1 MKLNELIKS
10 VAYKKA
16 WTVASCY
23 FRKNEGEVSEIFSVA
38 GMFTSSRESTLPFR
52 LCFFRCGGEPWILY
66 HFIFNM
72 NFRLPCRRHRILEI
86 LFTSHFDYYRV
97 KGQFFYRS
105 SKKKSSKYRNGIFK
119 IKINISQ
126 VITNKIFE
134 FVVKTVYKI
143 RSENCLVRKS
153 IRLTTFGTESTTNY
167 AVKLCHAIPP
177 ENQTCFFSH
186 GL

>member
-1 MKLNELIKS
+1 MKGRYPRSFPLRVCLHRHENQHFLSACAFSDAAVNRE
-10 VAYKKA
+10 
-16 WTVASCY
+16 Y
-23 FRKNEGEVSEIFSVA
+23 FN
-38 GMFTSSRESTLPFR
+38 
-52 LCFFRCGGEPWILY
+52 

-105 SKKKSSKYRNGIFK
+105 SKKKSSKYRNGIYK

-126 VITNKIFE
+126 VTTNKIFE
-134 FVVKTVYKI
+134 FVVKPVYKI

-153 IRLTTFGTESTTNY
+153 IRLTNFGTESTTNY